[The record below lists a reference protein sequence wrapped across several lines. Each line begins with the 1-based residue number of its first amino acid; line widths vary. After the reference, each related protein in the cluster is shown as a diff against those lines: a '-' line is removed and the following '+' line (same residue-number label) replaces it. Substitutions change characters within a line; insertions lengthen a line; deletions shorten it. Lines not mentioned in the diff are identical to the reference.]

1 MPTPIRPEPGETCRN
16 CGTTLLGPWCH
27 ECGQSLKSPIRE
39 LGTLIVDGVQQVLDI
54 DNKMFRSLLPLY
66 FRPGWLTQRYLDGQR
81 CSFIRPLRMYIG
93 LSVILF
99 FSVAFWVDVP
109 DVDRGGGPSP
119 IQVQVGDTRIDPIS
133 GDAVTPAKPP
143 ATPTSEAPPEP
154 AASPAAAAPRND
166 NASATTAPD
175 APSPPNSTPATA
187 DSNATPAPAELPEER
202 RARIAKRVREATINF
217 DGQPWDP
224 VTHPL
229 RFEFLSDAANHWIN
243 RRITIGRERV
253 IDYMVDPARF
263 VDVFIATLPSAMF
276 LLLPLFAL
284 LLKFMY
290 PFSRRLYVEH
300 LIVALHSHSFLFFGF
315 IGMLTLGT
323 LGSWIPTL
331 SNFSTTLIV
340 GGAIWM
346 PIYLFL
352 MQKRVYRQGWWMTL
366 FKYSLIGTI
375 YLFMITF
382 ALIGALLSSVLA

>member
-1 MPTPIRPEPGETCRN
+1 MSTPIRPEPGETCRN

-39 LGTLIVDGVQQVLDI
+39 LGALVVDGIQQVLNI
-54 DNKMFRSLLPLY
+54 DNKLFRSLLPLY
-66 FRPGWLTQRYLDGQR
+66 FRPGWLTLRYLDGQR
-81 CSFIRPLRMYIG
+81 SNFVRPLRMYIG

-99 FSVAFWVDVP
+99 FTVALSVEVP
-109 DVDRGGGPSP
+109 EVDRGGGPSP

-133 GDAVTPAKPP
+133 GDAVNPPENPADPTSTDAAADPAAADTTSPDAAPADRAP
-143 ATPTSEAPPEP
+143 ATPGKAGEP
-154 AASPAAAAPRND
+154 AEAADTRAAMV
-166 NASATTAPD
+166 
-175 APSPPNSTPATA
+175 
-187 DSNATPAPAELPEER
+187 PAELPEER

-217 DGQPWDP
+217 DGEAWDP

-229 RFEFLSDAANHWIN
+229 RFEFLPEASNLWLN
-243 RRITIGRERV
+243 RRIEAARERV

-263 VDVFIATLPSAMF
+263 VDTFIATLPTAMF

-284 LLKFMY
+284 LLKLMY

-315 IGMLTLGT
+315 IGMLTLSAIGNWIPA
-323 LGSWIPTL
+323 LGS
-331 SNFSTTLIV
+331 FSTTMIL
-340 GGAIWM
+340 GGTVWM

-352 MQKRVYRQGWWMTL
+352 MQKRVYGQGWWMTL
-366 FKYSLIGTI
+366 FKYGLIGTI

-382 ALIGALLSSVLA
+382 ALLGALLSSVLA